1 MTLAV
6 RTITPSFYIGDLP
19 IYGDL
24 VLAPMDGITDSPFRS
39 IARQFGSA
47 MSYTEFIN
55 GLDITNQH
63 PYLDER
69 LKFSEQ
75 ERPILFQLLDNDP
88 QRMVECALFLRQYN
102 PDGIDINLG
111 CSAKSVVNRGA
122 GAALLRSPQTIAKI
136 CSSLT
141 KTLDIPITAK
151 IRLGWDEK
159 SRIQR
164 NYLKI
169 AKILE
174 DNGAKL
180 ITVHGRTR
188 EQRHEGQADW
198 EAIAEIK
205 QIVRIPVIGNGNVR
219 TPSDIERMK
228 TITQCNAVM
237 IGHAAIGN
245 PWIFSRREISQV
257 APLDVYQIMCEHLER
272 MVAFYGMPRGL
283 ILFRKHAVQY
293 LQPYLITREE
303 RKQLL
308 TTIGLPQFISCLND
322 IMERACHRA

>member
-1 MTLAV
+1 MIV
-6 RTITPSFYIGDLP
+6 PSFYIGNIP

-39 IARQFGSA
+39 LARRFGSA
-47 MSYTEFIN
+47 LSYTEFIN
-55 GLDITNQH
+55 GLDIVNQH

-69 LKFSEQ
+69 LKFSEE
-75 ERPILFQLLDNDP
+75 ERPVLFQLLDNDP
-88 QRMVECALFLRQYN
+88 QRIVKGALFLRQYN

-141 KTLDIPITAK
+141 KALDIPVTAK
-151 IRLGWDEK
+151 IRLGWDEQ
-159 SRIQR
+159 SRIQQDH
-164 NYLKI
+164 LKI

-180 ITVHGRTR
+180 IAVHGRTQK
-188 EQRHEGQADW
+188 QRYEGQADW
-198 EAIAEIK
+198 TAIAEIK
-205 QIVRIPVIGNGNVR
+205 QAVRIPVIGNGNIY

-228 TITQCNAVM
+228 TITQCDAVM
-237 IGHAAIGN
+237 IGRAAIGN
-245 PWIFSRREISQV
+245 PWLFSRHEISHIT
-257 APLDVYQIMCEHLER
+257 PSEVYQIMCEHLER

-283 ILFRKHAVQY
+283 ILFRKHATQY
-293 LQPYLITREE
+293 LHPYSITRDE
-303 RKQLL
+303 RRQLL
-308 TTIGLPQFISCLND
+308 TTINLPQFISCLNA
-322 IMERACHRA
+322 IIERVSH